1 VVIPC
6 YKQSHYVTDA
16 IESVFA
22 QTYRNFEI
30 IVVDDGSPD
39 DVRAVVERLIA
50 RHPQLKLRVV
60 SQTNQGLSAS
70 RNTGIREAAGEF
82 ILPLDAD
89 DRIRETFL
97 EECVRRIQS
106 DPKITIVST
115 HLQEF
120 GETTR
125 AIACGNPI
133 LEQIGV
139 ANQINYYSLFPKSLW
154 EKAGG
159 YSP

>member
-1 VVIPC
+1 ALARRLGASGFEEWISQFTWNRIVDKYEELYLSLAPTVGAVYDRAQSQPQKACAVIDSLEFNVPMVSVVIPC

-89 DRIRETFL
+89 
-97 EECVRRIQS
+97 
-106 DPKITIVST
+106 
-115 HLQEF
+115 
-120 GETTR
+120 
-125 AIACGNPI
+125 
-133 LEQIGV
+133 
-139 ANQINYYSLFPKSLW
+139 
-154 EKAGG
+154 
-159 YSP
+159 